1 MPRLWQYQ
9 LRFQKYLNQI
19 LTCYRCRNKRR
30 SHHGHISYNVWW
42 TTKSYFIGEIPL
54 SYYEITC
61 GTYRKGYLVN
71 RACTTRVNWTNA
83 TLLICL
89 YTTFVK
95 PYMHYASTALTA
107 LNKSQKDSLEKIQ
120 NYCVHYTRRA
130 VDTGKPVF
138 LMINFVFVLTLL
150 A

>member
-1 MPRLWQYQ
+1 MD
-9 LRFQKYLNQI
+9 
-19 LTCYRCRNKRR
+19 TSVTMC
-30 SHHGHISYNVWW
+30 
-42 TTKSYFIGEIPL
+42 EIPL